1 MGDADNYTSVITKR
15 RANILVKEFLRPDI
29 EHRAASGQSVSK
41 AGRAC
46 RAGASLSQQHRLPEN
61 LFWLKFTQRG
71 VRHARRKRRS

>member
-46 RAGASLSQQHRLPEN
+46 RAGASL
-61 LFWLKFTQRG
+61 
-71 VRHARRKRRS
+71 